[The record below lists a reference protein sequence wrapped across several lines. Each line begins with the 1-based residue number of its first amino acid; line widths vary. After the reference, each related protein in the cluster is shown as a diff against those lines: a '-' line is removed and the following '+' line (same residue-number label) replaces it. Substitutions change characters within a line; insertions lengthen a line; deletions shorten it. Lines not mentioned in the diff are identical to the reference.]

1 MLGGPLRTVTRPDVR
16 AALDG
21 AAADRRRG
29 AAAQTEG
36 GAHPCGD
43 PDRSI
48 LAAQVEITAAQG
60 GHAAA
65 VQALLPVNP
74 SGQQPL
80 LLSADWEGALKVW
93 DMRTGGCVQTLPGA
107 HAHVVMGLL
116 QWEAR
121 PAFARDARMRAPAAR
136 GRTLLAFKRSGTG

>member
-1 MLGGPLRTVTRPDVR
+1 M
-16 AALDG
+16 
-21 AAADRRRG
+21 
-29 AAAQTEG
+29 
-36 GAHPCGD
+36 
-43 PDRSI
+43 
-48 LAAQVEITAAQG
+48 EITAAQG

-93 DMRTGGCVQTLPGA
+93 DMHTGGCVQTLPGA

-121 PAFARDARMRAPAAR
+121 PAAPASTPVRGNPVAVR
-136 GRTLLAFKRSGTG
+136 GRYYSLSQRSATGRDCRGSKERKMGAGECNRACLQWDRRGYGSQAAD

>member
-1 MLGGPLRTVTRPDVR
+1 M
-16 AALDG
+16 
-21 AAADRRRG
+21 
-29 AAAQTEG
+29 
-36 GAHPCGD
+36 
-43 PDRSI
+43 
-48 LAAQVEITAAQG
+48 EITAAQG

-93 DMRTGGCVQTLPGA
+93 DMHTGGCVQTLPGA

-121 PAFARDARMRAPAAR
+121 PPLLPRTPVPASLWRPVVEIVRLHSARRLAETAGAAR
-136 GRTLLAFKRSGTG
+136 S